1 MAIVLTLVI
10 ILAIFAGIALIARRQ
25 GNRLLSEGKLR
36 VRDLQFVDRAEVFR
50 LREVEYP
57 AVKEALLAADYGSS
71 RGRIEEVEGKAA
83 LIYRTGTWR
92 AVLRL
97 EEEVGYEYHYA
108 FFFVDWATRRG
119 LPARPDTMNMVLT
132 TVEKTMEALD
142 PEMRMQVRQRPAQEA
157 KMPSWL

>member
-36 VRDLQFVDRAEVFR
+36 VRDLQFVERAEVFR
-50 LREVEYP
+50 LREVEYL

-71 RGRIEEVEGKAA
+71 RVRIEEAEGKAA
-83 LIYRTGTWR
+83 LIYRTGAWR